1 MPDRPMSDEEAVLAA
16 NEEFYSAFSTRDLA
30 AMDALWAE
38 ETPVACIHPGWDV
51 LLGRDL
57 VMESWAAIL
66 GGPGA
71 PQISC
76 EAPRAFV
83 HGASAFVICHEVLAQ
98 QGRLIATNVFVREGG
113 LAHGP
118 PPGRPRRPAHAHP
131 RPQRTP
137 ARDAALIHFH
147 ARIACC
153 SSRTA
158 ATTRGLGRL

>member
-1 MPDRPMSDEEAVLAA
+1 MPDQPKSDEEAVLAA

-51 LLGRDL
+51 LVGRDL

-66 GGPGA
+66 GGPGS

-98 QGRLIATNVFVREGG
+98 QGRLIATNVFAREGSG
-113 LAHGP
+113 WRMVHHQAGP
-118 PPGRPRRPAHAHP
+118 AGQPTP
-131 RPQRTP
+131 TP
-137 ARDAALIHFH
+137 APNERPTGTLH
-147 ARIACC
+147 
-153 SSRTA
+153 
-158 ATTRGLGRL
+158 